1 MLTSIVSPPL
11 LTHVN
16 ASELSQ
22 SLPQVTVISFRGPQ
36 DTGGVSKGLKP
47 LIKQLNSKV
56 NWLAP
61 ALAESVKADASQKR
75 TDDFAVRYG
84 QFPLPVIEG
93 HESFCRDYLW
103 PLFHGMPELAV
114 FEASDWKAYKQL
126 NKAMGNDA
134 IALSKGSFP
143 TIAWIH
149 DYHFAFLAP
158 SIASEAGMVPCQFW
172 HVSWP
177 APDKLIGSPIIADL
191 ILALLSNKLLGFH
204 TTEYALNFL
213 NSVQEF
219 LPSAQVD
226 LMKMEVRINGQTTS
240 VVVMPLGLDFAHWQ
254 HMANAS
260 RPKAAVIPKKYSLA
274 SQVILGI
281 DRLDYA
287 KGVFEKLYGIEA
299 FLQTQ
304 PHWHRRF
311 HFVQIAQSV
320 QNESK
325 ANREYAEM
333 VKAKVDQVN
342 NSFRADDWEPILLLD
357 ESLGH
362 EELAAWYM
370 AADVLLVTPV
380 RDGLNLIA
388 KEYVACRIDEQGVL
402 IVSKQAGSSA
412 ELASGALVVDAHDA
426 NQIGRSIA
434 HALTMNV
441 EEKRRR
447 MLSMRHVVGW
457 NQLHDWAMAFLKQA
471 VSCK

>member
-1 MLTSIVSPPL
+1 MLSSIVSPPL

-56 NWLAP
+56 NWLVP
-61 ALAESVKADASQKR
+61 KLAEGVVSTTLKAD
-75 TDDFAVRYG
+75 DFSVHYG
-84 QFPLPVIEG
+84 QFPQPIIEG
-93 HESFCRDYLW
+93 HERFCRDYLW
-103 PLFHGMPELAV
+103 PLFHGMPELA
-114 FEASDWKAYKQL
+114 FFDATDWKAYKQL
-126 NKAMGNDA
+126 NKVMGNDA

-177 APDKLIGSPIIADL
+177 EPNKLIGSPVIADL
-191 ILALLSNKLLGFH
+191 LLALLGNKLLGFH

-213 NSVQEF
+213 NTVQE
-219 LPSAQVD
+219 LVPDAQVD
-226 LMKMEVRINGQTTS
+226 LMKMEVRLKSHTTN

-304 PHWHRRF
+304 PHYSRRF
-311 HFVQIAQSV
+311 HFVQIAQSAT
-320 QNESK
+320 NDSK

-333 VKAKVDQVN
+333 VKAKVEQIN
-342 NSFRADDWEPILLLD
+342 NSYRADDWEPVLLLD
-357 ESLGH
+357 ENLAH
-362 EELAAWYM
+362 DELAAWYM

-388 KEYVACRIDEQGVL
+388 KEYVACRTDEQGVL

-471 VSCK
+471 ISCK